1 MKGIAE
7 SGMVKEAVHIG
18 FEDLDPSLSNRI
30 LLFLDTNIWINLAE
44 RKSEAAEQ
52 CAALL
57 AKAVSSGKLLCP
69 LAAPL
74 LWELYKQ
81 NYPSAL
87 RVAALMDQLSLSTS
101 FASSDEI
108 HTAEIRQYLRN
119 ILNDGDGELPVL
131 ELLVPVVSYLS
142 SDSVIEFSDWWSEEN
157 RRKVTDQLRSAK
169 RAVTVTQLIE
179 MRKDSLPQLERP
191 EPPPYAEALRRRAD
205 YARGD
210 RKKAWFV
217 EAYSIFC
224 STVLPK
230 LNNLRS
236 PSPIADQI
244 KIVAAGAQLPLDDFK
259 SRLVPLFERLP
270 SLLVRA
276 EVMTLSG
283 FDTCRKDSMR
293 DFYDM
298 EMLTVPFTYSHAFA
312 SEDRWIRHIV
322 KSPPVIMADWPTRL
336 LSNMAEV
343 AAFAKSLS

>member
-1 MKGIAE
+1 MA
-7 SGMVKEAVHIG
+7 KEAVHIG
-18 FEDLDPSLSNRI
+18 FEDLGPSLGDRI
-30 LLFLDTNIWINLAE
+30 LLFLDTNTWINLAE
-44 RKSEAAEQ
+44 RKSEAAKQ
-52 CAALL
+52 CSALL
-57 AKAVSSGKLLCP
+57 TEAVSSGQLLCP

-108 HTAEIRQYLRN
+108 HTAEVRQYLRN
-119 ILNDGDGELPVL
+119 ILNNGEEKLPVR

-142 SDSVIEFSDWWSEEN
+142 SDSVLEFSDWWSEEN
-157 RRKVTDQLRSAK
+157 RRKATDLLRSAK

-179 MRKDSLPQLERP
+179 MSKDGLPRPERS
-191 EPPPYAEALRRRAD
+191 EPPPYADTLRRRAD
-205 YARGD
+205 YAKGN
-210 RKKAWFV
+210 RKKAWLV
-217 EAYSIFC
+217 EAYSIFW

-236 PSPIADQI
+236 LLPIDDQI
-244 KIVAAGAQLPLDDFK
+244 KIVAAGAQLPLDGFG

-283 FDTCRKDSMR
+283 FDTGRKDAMR
-293 DFYDM
+293 DFYDT
-298 EMLTVPFTYSHAFA
+298 EMLITPFTYSHAFA

-322 KSPPVIMADWPTRL
+322 RSSPIIMAEWPTSL
-336 LSNMAEV
+336 LSNMGEV
-343 AAFAKSLS
+343 AAFVKNLL